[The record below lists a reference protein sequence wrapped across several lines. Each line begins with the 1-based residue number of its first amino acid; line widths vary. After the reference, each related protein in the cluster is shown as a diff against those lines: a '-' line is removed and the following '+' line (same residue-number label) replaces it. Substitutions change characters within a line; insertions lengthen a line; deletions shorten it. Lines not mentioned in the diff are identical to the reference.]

1 MTAPLSPIGDLLI
14 QQAQSYNDIARE
26 AYRQGKAESE
36 RRIAALEAALA
47 PFVAAYLKHSDPIGD
62 SDLYPEQ
69 PRSVH
74 VTLGDCRKAA
84 RCLVRG
90 TV

>member
-1 MTAPLSPIGDLLI
+1 MSATTVLRTEV
-14 QQAQSYNDIARE
+14 ARLTQE
-26 AYRQGKAESE
+26 AVRLRK
-36 RRIAALEAALA
+36 ALE
-47 PFVAAYLKHSDPIGD
+47 PFVDAYNKGADHIAD

-84 RCLVRG
+84 RVLRR
-90 TV
+90 

>member
-1 MTAPLSPIGDLLI
+1 MSTLKQLDHEGLARQLANALRPFI
-14 QQAQSYNDIARE
+14 Q
-26 AYRQGKAESE
+26 AYEKSA
-36 RRIAALEAALA
+36 
-47 PFVAAYLKHSDPIGD
+47 DPIGD

-84 RCLVRG
+84 MVLHHATKELG
-90 TV
+90 NEK